1 MSGLVARGRLV
12 VGDDVLPGRLVA
24 ERGRIVSIEPDPA
37 AADGPYL
44 VPGFVDLHVHGWGG
58 HDAMGGP
65 AALDG
70 MARAL
75 LRRGVTSFLPT
86 AVAAGLEVLARF
98 ADGVRGWIPGAP
110 PDGAVPL
117 GFDLEGPFLAPSRH
131 GAHDPALLRE
141 PASVGSAELAPL
153 LDGLR
158 VITVAPELPGAL
170 ELIGRLAA
178 RGVVVSL
185 GHSEATLDEARAGYA
200 AGARSTTHLFNAM
213 SGVDHRRPGLAVA
226 ALADDAVAVELIADG
241 HHVHPGL
248 WPIVAR
254 AKPADRLVLVS
265 DALAAAGTV
274 PEGGVGSTTIGG
286 LAVEIR
292 GGRATLAGTGGAG
305 GGTLAG
311 SLIALDDA
319 VRNLVGAGIPLPRA
333 VAAASTTP
341 AALLGAGDRGRLA
354 VGALAH
360 LVELD
365 DRLRVR
371 RVTLG
376 ERWLDGAG

>member
-1 MSGLVARGRLV
+1 VSDLVASGRLV
-12 VGDDVLPGRLVA
+12 VGDAILAGRLVA
-24 ERGRIVSIEPDPA
+24 AEGRIVSIEPDPA
-37 AADGPYL
+37 AADGPYV

-86 AVAAGLEVLARF
+86 AVAAGLEALARF
-98 ADGVRGWIPGAP
+98 ADGVRGWAPGAP

-141 PASVGSAELAPL
+141 PASVGEAELAPL
-153 LDGLR
+153 LEGLR
-158 VITVAPELPGAL
+158 VITIAPELPGAL
-170 ELIGRLAA
+170 ELIRRLAG

-185 GHSEATLDEARAGYA
+185 GHSEATLDEARVGYA

-248 WPIVAR
+248 WPLVVR

-341 AALLGAGDRGRLA
+341 AGLVGAGDRGRLA
-354 VGALAH
+354 VGMLAH

-365 DRLRVR
+365 DGLRVR

-376 ERWLDGAG
+376 ERWLDAAG